1 MLRMKLYFKDNYSF
15 GKTVEGFQY
24 LDSLAKTLLWLYSD
38 EAYGPREQDYCL
50 KGAIKM
56 YQLINVTLL
65 LVSHASVEL
74 GEATIQD
81 FISDMAKGEG
91 SEWRNSQYNVITNF
105 TDNEGERG
113 LSVKWAT
120 HKLIMSIL
128 WAGYIYCKARTSL
141 GDNRWKNS
149 REVLYKVLKDE
160 SGLTDA
166 AFNQNWLIKHTDE
179 MVNRMIGDIEERK
192 KKVGEKTESSQSVE
206 EKDQLKK
213 TLKEKDLIIMELK
226 KENEGLKEQVKEFEE
241 IKQLWDT
248 PLDGIEAG
256 SKVGLTEILK
266 LMENDGANFE
276 KSNNKTIAAKALMMM
291 TGRSESA
298 CKQIFSSPLSTTYS
312 GHKKKISELNGYLKA
327 LGMKTLLQDC

>member
-1 MLRMKLYFKDNYSF
+1 MLRMKLYYKDNYSL
-15 GKTVEGFQY
+15 GEKTEGFQY

-50 KGAIKM
+50 KGVIKM

-81 FISDMAKGEG
+81 FISDMVKGEG
-91 SEWRNSQYNVITNF
+91 SEWRNSQYNVIREF
-105 TDNEGERG
+105 TDKEGERG
-113 LSVKWAT
+113 LSVKWASDE
-120 HKLIMSIL
+120 LIMSIL

-149 REVLYKVLKDE
+149 WEVMYKLLKDE

-166 AFNQNWLIKHTDE
+166 AFNRNWLIIHTDE
-179 MVNRMIGDIEERK
+179 MVNRMLGYIEERK
-192 KKVGEKTESSQSVE
+192 KKEGEKKESSPSGVE
-206 EKDQLKK
+206 IDQLKK
-213 TLKEKDLIIMELK
+213 TLKEMDLIIMELK

-312 GHKKKISELNGYLKA
+312 GHKKKISELNDYLQA
-327 LGMKTLLQDC
+327 LGMKTLI